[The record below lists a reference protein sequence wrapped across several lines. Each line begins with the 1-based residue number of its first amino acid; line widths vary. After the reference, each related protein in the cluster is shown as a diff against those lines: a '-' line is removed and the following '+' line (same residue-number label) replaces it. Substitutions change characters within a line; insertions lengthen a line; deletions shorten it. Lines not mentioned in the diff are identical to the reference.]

1 MNAGLCDSAG
11 VQYILSNTAVW
22 QLAEQGPEAPAEAV
36 QIMTVAGA
44 APTPLLRAEEV
55 RMSLQKPHDCQGT
68 QDVKS
73 QARFDY
79 ASATYYVAKPICIVC
94 I

>member
-1 MNAGLCDSAG
+1 MDAGRCDPAG

-22 QLAEQGPEAPAEAV
+22 QLAQQRPEAPAEAV

-44 APTPLLRAEEV
+44 APTTLPRAEEV
-55 RMSLQKPHDCQGT
+55 RMSLQKPHDLQGT

-73 QARFDY
+73 QARFDF
-79 ASATYYVAKPICIVC
+79 ASATYAYRFHY
-94 I
+94 